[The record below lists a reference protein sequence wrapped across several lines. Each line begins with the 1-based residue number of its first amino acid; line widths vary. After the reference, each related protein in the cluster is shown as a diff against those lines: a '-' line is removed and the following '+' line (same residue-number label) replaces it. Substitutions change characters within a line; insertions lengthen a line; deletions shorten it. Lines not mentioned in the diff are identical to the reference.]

1 MATVEHHAPT
11 SVIVRPA
18 GLPEDLSAPW
28 NIGKLRR
35 TWGIAAGVLTAL
47 SVIGFIL
54 ALNAK
59 DAHLEKTAFM
69 RAYLVGFMWCLG
81 GSLGCLALLMIQH
94 VTGGKWGLVMRRL
107 FEAGSRSI
115 WFVAILFIPI
125 AITCKTLD
133 GFYPW
138 MWGGGTFHGQHATHV
153 REHYLNFPAWI
164 ARAIFFFLSWGAI
177 SVVLNRWSRLQ
188 DEKFE
193 SFDAYEKLRLRFMR
207 VSGFGL
213 VFYSATITLAAID
226 WVMSLDA
233 VWYSTI
239 FGMIYMVGQTLSAM
253 AFCLIV
259 LVALAKYEPFRSILR
274 KTELHDNG
282 KLLLAFVMLFTYLSF
297 SQFIII
303 WSANL
308 TEEIPWY
315 LARVRNGW
323 RPIIVTI
330 FLIHF
335 VVPFLLLLNRNLKK
349 QGPQLAKVAL
359 LLLFARVLE
368 LYWEVVPNFADAA
381 WPNPVGTLAH
391 AFRWTDIVVPLAMIS
406 AWTALF
412 MWELAKRPILPAYHR
427 LVPEILEKSH
437 GAH

>member
-35 TWGIAAGVLTAL
+35 TWGIAAGILIAI

-59 DAHLEKTAFM
+59 DPHLEKTAFM

-81 GSLGCLALLMIQH
+81 GSLGCLAALMIQH

-107 FEAGSRSI
+107 FEAGSRNL
-115 WFVAILFIPI
+115 WFSAVLFIPLAI
-125 AITCKTLD
+125 ACKSLVM
-133 GFYPW
+133 FYPW
-138 MWGGGTFHGQHATHV
+138 NWFDGMTLHGQHSTTV
-153 REHYLNFPAWI
+153 RIKYLNFDFWLG
-164 ARAIFFFLSWGAI
+164 RAIFFFAAWGVLTWI
-177 SVVLNRWSRLQ
+177 LNRWSTLQ
-188 DEKFE
+188 DHKFE

-207 VSGFGL
+207 LSGFGL
-213 VFYSATITLAAID
+213 VFYSVTITLASID

-239 FGMIYMVGQTLSAM
+239 YGMIYMVGQTLSAM
-253 AFCLIV
+253 AFCLII
-259 LVALAKYEPFRSILR
+259 LIALAKQEPFRSILR

-315 LARVRNGW
+315 IARVRNGW
-323 RPIIVTI
+323 KPIIITI

-335 VVPFLLLLNRNLKK
+335 AVPFLLLLNRNLKK
-349 QGPQLAKVAL
+349 QGPQLAKVCL

-368 LYWEVVPNFADAA
+368 LYWEVVPNFGDAA
-381 WPNPVGTLAH
+381 WRTGTLAQG
-391 AFRWTDIVVPLAMIS
+391 FRWTDIVVPLAMIS
-406 AWTALF
+406 AWTALI

>member
-11 SVIVRPA
+11 SVVVRPA

-28 NIGKLRR
+28 NITKLRN
-35 TWGIAAGVLTAL
+35 TWGIAAGILIAI

-54 ALNAK
+54 ALSSHDPIA
-59 DAHLEKTAFM
+59 KTAFM

-107 FEAGSRSI
+107 FEAGSRII
-115 WFVAILFIPI
+115 WFAAILFIPLAI
-125 AITCKTLD
+125 ACKTLD
-133 GFYPW
+133 NFYPW
-138 MWGGGTFHGQHATHV
+138 MWRDGMTFHGQHATHV
-153 REHYLNFPAWI
+153 REHYLNFNAWI
-164 ARAIFFFLSWGAI
+164 ARAVLFFFCWWGI
-177 SVVLNRWSRLQ
+177 SLVLNRWSKLQ
-188 DEKFE
+188 DQKFD
-193 SFDAYEKLRLRFMR
+193 SFDAYERLRLRFMR
-207 VSGFGL
+207 LSGFGL
-213 VFYSATITLAAID
+213 VFYSVTITLGAID

-253 AFCLIV
+253 ASCLIV

-315 LARVRNGW
+315 IARVRNGW

-335 VVPFLLLLNRNLKK
+335 AVPFLLLLNRNLKK

-368 LYWEVVPNFADAA
+368 LYWEIVPNFRDAA
-381 WPNPVGTLAH
+381 WPIGSLAQGFH
-391 AFRWTDIVVPLAMIS
+391 WTDIVVPLAMIA
-406 AWTALF
+406 AWTSLF

>member
-1 MATVEHHAPT
+1 MATVEHRAPT

-18 GLPEDLSAPW
+18 GLPEDLAAPW
-28 NIGKLRR
+28 NITKLRN
-35 TWGIAAGVLTAL
+35 TWGIAAGVLIAI

-54 ALNAK
+54 AANSADK
-59 DAHLEKTAFM
+59 IAKTAFM

-107 FEAGSRSI
+107 FEAGSRII
-115 WFVAILFIPI
+115 WFAAILFIPLAI
-125 AITCKTLD
+125 ACKTLE

-138 MWGGGTFHGQHATHV
+138 MWGGMTFHGQHATHV
-153 REHYLNFPAWI
+153 REHYLNFNAWI
-164 ARAIFFFLSWGAI
+164 ARAVVFFFCWWGI
-177 SVVLNRWSRLQ
+177 SFILNRWSKLQ
-188 DEKFE
+188 DQKFD
-193 SFDAYEKLRLRFMR
+193 SFDAYERLRLRFMR
-207 VSGFGL
+207 LSGFGL
-213 VFYSATITLAAID
+213 VFYSVTITLGAID

-335 VVPFLLLLNRNLKK
+335 AVPFLLLLNRNLKK

-368 LYWEVVPNFADAA
+368 LYWEIVPNFADAA
-381 WPNPVGTLAH
+381 WPSGTLAH
-391 AFRWTDIVVPLAMIS
+391 GFRWTDIVVPLAMIA
-406 AWTALF
+406 AWVSLF
-412 MWELAKRPILPAYHR
+412 MWELTKRPILPAYHR

>member
-11 SVIVRPA
+11 SVVVRPA
-18 GLPEDLSAPW
+18 GLPEDLAAPW

-35 TWGIAAGVLTAL
+35 TWGIAAGVLIVLA
-47 SVIGFIL
+47 VIGFIL
-54 ALNAK
+54 ALSSHDPVA
-59 DAHLEKTAFM
+59 KTAFM

-107 FEAGSRSI
+107 FEAGSRNL
-115 WFVAILFIPI
+115 WFVAILFIPL
-125 AITCKTLD
+125 AIVCKTFD
-133 GFYPW
+133 NFYPW
-138 MWGGGTFHGQHATHV
+138 MWRDGMTFHGQHATHV
-153 REHYLNFPAWI
+153 REHYLNYPAWLG
-164 ARAIFFFLSWGAI
+164 RAIFFFLSWGAI
-177 SVVLNRWSRLQ
+177 TWVLNRWSTLQ
-188 DEKFE
+188 DRPFD
-193 SFDAYEKLRLRFMR
+193 SFDAYERLRLRFMR
-207 VSGFGL
+207 LSGFGL

-253 AFCLIV
+253 AFCLII
-259 LVALAKYEPFRSILR
+259 LVALAKQEPFRSILR

-315 LARVRNGW
+315 IARVRNGW

-368 LYWEVVPNFADAA
+368 LYWEVVPNFRDAA
-381 WPNPVGTLAH
+381 WPSGTLANG
-391 AFRWTDIVVPLAMIS
+391 FRWTDIVVPLAMIA

-412 MWELAKRPILPAYHR
+412 LWELAKRPILPAYHR

>member
-1 MATVEHHAPT
+1 MATVEHHAPN

-28 NIGKLRR
+28 IVGKLRR
-35 TWGIAAGVLTAL
+35 TWSIAAGVLIAL
-47 SVIGFIL
+47 AAIGFVL
-54 ALNAK
+54 ALNSSDPVAK
-59 DAHLEKTAFM
+59 LAFV

-81 GSLGCLALLMIQH
+81 ASLGCLALLMVQH

-107 FEAGSRSI
+107 FEAGSRNL
-115 WFVAILFIPI
+115 WFIALLFIPV
-125 AITCKTLD
+125 ALSVKTLY
-133 GFYPW
+133 GWSTPE
-138 MWGGGTFHGQHATHV
+138 GLTFHGKHATEV
-153 REHYLNFPAWI
+153 RAHYLKIEFWI
-164 ARAIFFFLSWGAI
+164 GRAIFYFVSWGALAW
-177 SVVLNRWSRLQ
+177 VLNRWSLLQ
-188 DEKFE
+188 DQKFE
-193 SFDAYEKLRLRFMR
+193 SFDAYDRLRLRFMR
-207 VSGFGL
+207 LSGGGL
-213 VFYSATITLAAID
+213 LFYAITISLAAID

-233 VWYSTI
+233 VWSSTI
-239 FGMIYMVGQTLSAM
+239 YGMIYMAGQALTAM
-253 AFCLIV
+253 SFCIIV
-259 LVALAKYEPFRSILR
+259 LVALAKYEPFRSMLR

-282 KLLLAFVMLFTYLSF
+282 KLLLAFVMLYTYLSF

-323 RPIIVTI
+323 RPVIVTI

-349 QGPQLAKVAL
+349 QGPQIAKVAL

-368 LYWEVVPNFADAA
+368 LYWQIVPNFKDAA
-381 WPNPVGTLAH
+381 WPDGSLMNGFH
-391 AFRWTDIVVPLAMIS
+391 WTDIVVPLAMFA
-406 AWTALF
+406 AWIALF
-412 MWELAKRPILPAYHR
+412 MWEFAKRPILPAYHR

>member
-1 MATVEHHAPT
+1 
-11 SVIVRPA
+11 
-18 GLPEDLSAPW
+18 
-28 NIGKLRR
+28 
-35 TWGIAAGVLTAL
+35 
-47 SVIGFIL
+47 
-54 ALNAK
+54 LN
-59 DAHLEKTAFM
+59 
-69 RAYLVGFMWCLG
+69 Y
-81 GSLGCLALLMIQH
+81 
-94 VTGGKWGLVMRRL
+94 
-107 FEAGSRSI
+107 
-115 WFVAILFIPI
+115 
-125 AITCKTLD
+125 
-133 GFYPW
+133 
-138 MWGGGTFHGQHATHV
+138 
-153 REHYLNFPAWI
+153 PAWLG
-164 ARAIFFFLSWGAI
+164 RAIFFFLSWGAI
-177 SVVLNRWSRLQ
+177 TWVLNRWSTLQ
-188 DEKFE
+188 DRPFD
-193 SFDAYEKLRLRFMR
+193 SFDAYERLRLRFMR
-207 VSGFGL
+207 LSGFGL

-253 AFCLIV
+253 AFCLII
-259 LVALAKYEPFRSILR
+259 LVALAKQEPFRSILR

-315 LARVRNGW
+315 IARVRNGW

-368 LYWEVVPNFADAA
+368 LYWEVVPNFRDAA
-381 WPNPVGTLAH
+381 WPSGTLANG
-391 AFRWTDIVVPLAMIS
+391 FRWTDIVVPLAMIA

-412 MWELAKRPILPAYHR
+412 LWELAKRPILPAYHR

>member
-1 MATVEHHAPT
+1 MSMGQP
-11 SVIVRPA
+11 
-18 GLPEDLSAPW
+18 D
-28 NIGKLRR
+28 GKQ
-35 TWGIAAGVLTAL
+35 
-47 SVIGFIL
+47 
-54 ALNAK
+54 
-59 DAHLEKTAFM
+59 HFM

-81 GSLGCLALLMIQH
+81 ASLGCLALLMVQH

-107 FEAGSRSI
+107 FEAGSRNL
-115 WFVAILFIPI
+115 WFVALLFIPL
-125 AITCKTLD
+125 ALSVKTLYGWTNPD
-133 GFYPW
+133 GL
-138 MWGGGTFHGQHATHV
+138 TIHGKHATHV
-153 REHYLNFPAWI
+153 REHYLNIPAWVG
-164 ARAIFFFLSWGAI
+164 RAIFYFVSWSALAW
-177 SVVLNRWSRLQ
+177 VLNRWSLLQ
-188 DEKFE
+188 DQKFE
-193 SFDAYEKLRLRFMR
+193 SFEAYDRLRLRFMR
-207 VSGFGL
+207 VSGGGL
-213 VFYSATITLAAID
+213 LFYAITISLAAID

-233 VWYSTI
+233 VWSSTI
-239 FGMIYMVGQTLSAM
+239 FGMIYMAGQALMAM
-253 AFCLIV
+253 SFCIIV
-259 LVALAKYEPFRSILR
+259 LVALAKYEPFRSMLR

-282 KLLLAFVMLFTYLSF
+282 KLLLAFVMLYTYLSF

-323 RPIIVTI
+323 RPVIVTI

-349 QGPQLAKVAL
+349 QGPQIAKVAL

-368 LYWEVVPNFADAA
+368 LYWQIVPNFPDAA
-381 WPNPVGTLAH
+381 WPTGSLMQGFH
-391 AFRWTDIVVPLAMIS
+391 WTDMVVPLAMFA
-406 AWTALF
+406 AWIALF

>member
-1 MATVEHHAPT
+1 
-11 SVIVRPA
+11 
-18 GLPEDLSAPW
+18 
-28 NIGKLRR
+28 
-35 TWGIAAGVLTAL
+35 
-47 SVIGFIL
+47 
-54 ALNAK
+54 
-59 DAHLEKTAFM
+59 
-69 RAYLVGFMWCLG
+69 
-81 GSLGCLALLMIQH
+81 
-94 VTGGKWGLVMRRL
+94 MRRL
-107 FEAGSRSI
+107 FEAGSRNL
-115 WFVAILFIPI
+115 WFVAILFIPL
-125 AITCKTLD
+125 AIICKTLD
-133 GFYPW
+133 NFYPW
-138 MWGGGTFHGQHATHV
+138 MWRDGMTFHGQHATHV
-153 REHYLNFPAWI
+153 REHYLNYPAWLG
-164 ARAIFFFLSWGAI
+164 RAIFFFLSWGAI
-177 SVVLNRWSRLQ
+177 TWVLNRWSTLQ
-188 DEKFE
+188 DRPFD
-193 SFDAYEKLRLRFMR
+193 SFDAYERLRLRFMR
-207 VSGFGL
+207 LSGFGL

-253 AFCLIV
+253 AFCLII
-259 LVALAKYEPFRSILR
+259 LVALAKQEPFRSILR

-315 LARVRNGW
+315 IARVRNGW

-330 FLIHF
+330 FLIHI

-368 LYWEVVPNFADAA
+368 LYWEVVPNFRDAA
-381 WPNPVGTLAH
+381 WPSGTLANG
-391 AFRWTDIVVPLAMIS
+391 FRWTDIVVPLAMIA

-412 MWELAKRPILPAYHR
+412 LWELAKRPILPAYHR